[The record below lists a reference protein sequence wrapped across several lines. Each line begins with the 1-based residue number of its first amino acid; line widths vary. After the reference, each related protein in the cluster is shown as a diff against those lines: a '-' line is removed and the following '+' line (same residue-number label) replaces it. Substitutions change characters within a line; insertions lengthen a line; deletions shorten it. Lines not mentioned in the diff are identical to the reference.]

1 MSQLTQPLVQRLVR
15 AEQPSGALP
24 AGHDQHVDGAD
35 LGPGVVGE
43 DPQSFG
49 GSNRLP
55 ARRNRDHLNVSF
67 SHFAG
72 PERKDFPRTGEI
84 KFLRPVEEGYRDTH
98 PRTVTRITS
107 GMLGSAETT
116 VILLLVSNLG
126 TVLWKCSKR
135 RGSRSRAIPRARA
148 GGNPNWKVRE
158 RMNIVVLVKQ
168 VPDTEAE
175 RKLNPDDNTVDRAA
189 VDPVINYI
197 DEFAIEEGLR
207 LKEAHGGEVT
217 ILTVGPERATES
229 IRKAL
234 SMGADKAVH
243 VSDEALHGSDAIQT
257 AKIIAKALGTIE
269 WDLAVAGS
277 EATDSR
283 MAIVPALVAE
293 ALGVAQLTLARKV
306 TVDGSTVTIERVT
319 DTGYESVQGSTPAVI
334 SVVEKINDPRYPSF
348 KGIMAAKSKP
358 VTVLALSD
366 LGLDASEVGLA
377 NAWTQVASFENA
389 PPRAAGQT
397 VKDEGNGGVQ
407 IADYLASKKLI

>member
-1 MSQLTQPLVQRLVR
+1 
-15 AEQPSGALP
+15 
-24 AGHDQHVDGAD
+24 
-35 LGPGVVGE
+35 
-43 DPQSFG
+43 
-49 GSNRLP
+49 
-55 ARRNRDHLNVSF
+55 
-67 SHFAG
+67 
-72 PERKDFPRTGEI
+72 
-84 KFLRPVEEGYRDTH
+84 
-98 PRTVTRITS
+98 
-107 GMLGSAETT
+107 
-116 VILLLVSNLG
+116 
-126 TVLWKCSKR
+126 
-135 RGSRSRAIPRARA
+135 
-148 GGNPNWKVRE
+148 
-158 RMNIVVLVKQ
+158 MNIVVLVKQ

-175 RKLNPDDNTVDRAA
+175 RKLNPADNTVDRAA

-257 AKIIAKALGTIE
+257 AKTIAKALGTVE
-269 WDLAVAGS
+269 WDVAIAGS

-283 MAIVPALVAE
+283 MSVVPALVAE
-293 ALGVAQLTLARKV
+293 VLGVAQLSQARKV

-358 VTVLALSD
+358 VTVLT
-366 LGLDASEVGLA
+366 LGELGIDAGEAGLA
-377 NAWTQVASFENA
+377 NASTEVVSFENA

-397 VKDEGNGGVQ
+397 IKDEGDGGVK
-407 IADYLASKKLI
+407 IAEYLASKKLI

>member
-1 MSQLTQPLVQRLVR
+1 
-15 AEQPSGALP
+15 
-24 AGHDQHVDGAD
+24 
-35 LGPGVVGE
+35 
-43 DPQSFG
+43 
-49 GSNRLP
+49 
-55 ARRNRDHLNVSF
+55 
-67 SHFAG
+67 
-72 PERKDFPRTGEI
+72 
-84 KFLRPVEEGYRDTH
+84 
-98 PRTVTRITS
+98 
-107 GMLGSAETT
+107 
-116 VILLLVSNLG
+116 
-126 TVLWKCSKR
+126 
-135 RGSRSRAIPRARA
+135 
-148 GGNPNWKVRE
+148 
-158 RMNIVVLVKQ
+158 MNIVVLVKQ

-175 RKLNPDDNTVDRAA
+175 RKLNPADNTVDRASI
-189 VDPVINYI
+189 DPVINYI

-234 SMGADKAVH
+234 SMGADKAIH

-257 AKIIAKALGTIE
+257 AKVIAKALGTVE
-269 WDLAVAGS
+269 WDVAVAGS

-283 MAIVPALVAE
+283 GAIVPALVAE
-293 ALGVAQLTLARKV
+293 ALGVAQLSQARKV

-358 VTVLALSD
+358 ITDLALGD
-366 LGLDASEVGLA
+366 LGLDAGEVGLD

-397 VKDEGNGGVQ
+397 VKDEGNGGVA

>member
-1 MSQLTQPLVQRLVR
+1 
-15 AEQPSGALP
+15 
-24 AGHDQHVDGAD
+24 
-35 LGPGVVGE
+35 
-43 DPQSFG
+43 
-49 GSNRLP
+49 
-55 ARRNRDHLNVSF
+55 
-67 SHFAG
+67 
-72 PERKDFPRTGEI
+72 
-84 KFLRPVEEGYRDTH
+84 
-98 PRTVTRITS
+98 
-107 GMLGSAETT
+107 
-116 VILLLVSNLG
+116 
-126 TVLWKCSKR
+126 
-135 RGSRSRAIPRARA
+135 
-148 GGNPNWKVRE
+148 
-158 RMNIVVLVKQ
+158 MNIVVLVKQ

-189 VDPVINYI
+189 FDPVINYI

-243 VSDEALHGSDAIQT
+243 VCDEALHGSDAIQT
-257 AKIIAKALGTIE
+257 AKVIAKALGTIE
-269 WDLAVAGS
+269 WDVAVAGS

-283 MAIVPALVAE
+283 AAILPALLAE
-293 ALGVAQLTLARKV
+293 ALGVAQLTQARKV
-306 TVDGSTVTIERVT
+306 TIDGSTVTIERVT

-358 VTVLALSD
+358 VTVLALGD
-366 LGLDASEVGLA
+366 LGIEPGDAGLA
-377 NAWTQVASFENA
+377 NAWTQVVSFENA

-397 VKDEGNGGVQ
+397 VKDEGSGGGQ